1 MTEEQKKAANEFAD
15 KLGET
20 EGRKR
25 IVDRWEERGEE
36 MHRSSLATNDAWR
49 RQNEDTI
56 VSRANETARAD
67 RYETQHERGWERD
80 AQHHEIWLAEVRH
93 VQAHREREVA
103 AFERIADALE
113 KLTGQK

>member
-1 MTEEQKKAANEFAD
+1 VTEEQKKAANEFAD

-25 IVDRWEERGEE
+25 IVDRWEERAEE
-36 MHRSSLATNDAWR
+36 THKSSLATNDAWR

-67 RYETQHERGWERD
+67 RYETQHEREWARNAER
-80 AQHHEIWLAEVRH
+80 HEVWLADVRH
-93 VQAHREREVA
+93 AQAHREREVA
-103 AFERIADALE
+103 ALERIAEVLGRKAH
-113 KLTGQK
+113 